1 MKDKDK
7 KKITANIVEVCEKL
21 NAGEIAED
29 DNSYKK
35 ASEALANLFSM
46 SDGRAELAE
55 LIKVYNEDHW
65 NKHDITPLIFEKKTF
80 KYGERPLFK
89 THKKGIVAYRTARN
103 SLVPLSQNYE
113 VEFEMTFDNL
123 GVHVGC
129 QKMDLKTGRLSSFA
143 TLIKEAQEAIERKR
157 IEMVWE
163 TLAQTYNATSNKDN
177 YIKTITVN
185 KTALDSAI
193 NQVRRKV
200 GGRQTLMGD
209 YMLMTEIEE
218 FPEFKGLEEVYK
230 EIRDFGVLGTYR
242 ACKVVYLPEITDP
255 VSKKSIVPTD
265 KIMVLGQKIGYSA
278 TLGEATVDQQ
288 SVFNDQS
295 WEYRYDKEF
304 GNVVTRPE
312 GMAVIHIVRE
322 QA

>member
-35 ASEALANLFSM
+35 ASEAQKSLFTS

-55 LIKVYNEDHW
+55 LIRVYNEDHW
-65 NKHDITPLIFEKKTF
+65 NKHDITPLVFDKKTF

-103 SLVPLSQNYE
+103 SLVPTSHNYE
-113 VEFEMTFDNL
+113 VEFEMTFDTL
-123 GVHVGC
+123 GVHVEC
-129 QKMDLKTGRLSSFA
+129 SQLELKTGRLSSLA
-143 TLIKEAQEAIERKR
+143 DLIRGSQEAIETKR

-177 YIKTITVN
+177 YIKTNTVN
-185 KTALDSAI
+185 KVALDAAI

-218 FPEFKGLEEVYK
+218 FPEFKSLEEVYK
-230 EIRDFGVLGTYR
+230 EIRDYGVLGTYR
-242 ACKVVYLPEITDP
+242 ACKVVYLPEIINP

-278 TLGEATVDQQ
+278 TLGESRADQKRN
-288 SVFNDQS
+288 FEDQT
-295 WEYRYDKEF
+295 WEYRFEKDF

-312 GMAVIHIVRE
+312 GMAVVHIVKE